1 MSGRT
6 DSRLV
11 MKSTA
16 QRKTVPP
23 VLSRLAYRSLQGWAL
38 GILIEHGAVTECE
51 HHGHRRDRSDPDAL
65 YAAREEARLNPFPG
79 TTPAQALA
87 ALDEVMRSIGDQCP
101 DC

>member
-1 MSGRT
+1 MSGQI

-11 MKSTA
+11 IKSTA
-16 QRKTVPP
+16 QRKTAPP
-23 VLSRLAYRSLQGWAL
+23 TLSRSSYRSLQGWAL

-51 HHGHRRDRSDPDAL
+51 HHGHRRDRSDPDAFN
-65 YAAREEARLNPFPG
+65 AAREEAHLNPFPG